1 MPVRGLWIIAKD
13 SGISVFSKYY
23 KEQGIGDELFS
34 GYLSALTSF
43 LGELTASQG
52 KLEKVMSLGSQY
64 SLATEDMKLSIRGID
79 DLIFVLVFD
88 KGDEEVT
95 MNKILRRI
103 VEVFRAMYGERIM
116 TNKKDL
122 SSIDF
127 KNFELVMDTLIET
140 LSRGAHEE
148 QKKEKAKLSKPQL
161 LPKDVVADL
170 NFIEGI
176 NVTVGNSSQTGFDEK
191 KDPGFPIE
199 VVSRDRKVSVS
210 ILFKRF
216 LDQQFFDW
224 AKLLVEVIHKS
235 SILPEVDRLRLALL
249 YIDNCLTRN
258 PKPTDKYT
266 LQFML
271 YGSLTAYGIDEGL
284 PNGSLNS
291 AS

>member
-1 MPVRGLWIIAKD
+1 
-13 SGISVFSKYY
+13 
-23 KEQGIGDELFS
+23 
-34 GYLSALTSF
+34 
-43 LGELTASQG
+43 
-52 KLEKVMSLGSQY
+52 
-64 SLATEDMKLSIRGID
+64 
-79 DLIFVLVFD
+79 
-88 KGDEEVT
+88 
-95 MNKILRRI
+95 
-103 VEVFRAMYGERIM
+103 
-116 TNKKDL
+116 
-122 SSIDF
+122 
-127 KNFELVMDTLIET
+127 
-140 LSRGAHEE
+140 
-148 QKKEKAKLSKPQL
+148 
-161 LPKDVVADL
+161 VVADL

-271 YGSLTAYGIDEGL
+271 YGSLTAYGIEEGL
-284 PNGSLNS
+284 PNGSLSS